1 MRVAILVGA
10 VSAALAMPAFAA
22 GPSADENAQ
31 AREIYQT
38 IVEMETSVEGG
49 KVPEMAA
56 YLAKRFRDGGFASDD
71 VHLIPFDKTA
81 ALIVRYRGDGSG
93 GKPILLLAHMDVVPA
108 HREDWEREPFKLI
121 EEKGYFFGRGTE
133 DNKSGVA
140 MLAATFL
147 TLKAEGFKPT
157 RDLVIVLSG
166 DEETSG
172 STTQKLLAEHRDLVD
187 AEYALNSDAGGGQL
201 SETGEIG
208 RAHV

>member
-56 YLAKRFRDGGFASDD
+56 YLAKRFRDGGFAGDD
-71 VHLIPFDKTA
+71 VHLVPFDKTA

-93 GKPILLLAHMDVVPA
+93 LKPVLLIAHMDVVPA
-108 HREDWEREPFKLI
+108 HREELATLVPAKAGSRTLSAEHKIQSPRVAHTRDASLPLD
-121 EEKGYFFGRGTE
+121 E
-133 DNKSGVA
+133 DQFDIP
-140 MLAATFL
+140 TFL
-147 TLKAEGFKPT
+147 RRQGHTEMP
-157 RDLVIVLSG
+157 
-166 DEETSG
+166 
-172 STTQKLLAEHRDLVD
+172 
-187 AEYALNSDAGGGQL
+187 
-201 SETGEIG
+201 
-208 RAHV
+208 